1 MPGLE
6 TLTPESVSRTRA
18 RLASGF
24 TQHVT
29 IALAACL
36 LGLVLG

>member
-1 MPGLE
+1 MRNFRTFPF
-6 TLTPESVSRTRA
+6 ESPSQTST

-24 TQHVT
+24 AQHVT

-36 LGLVLG
+36 LALVLG

>member
-1 MPGLE
+1 MRHRS
-6 TLTPESVSRTRA
+6 TLTDDSVSRARA

-36 LGLVLG
+36 LALVLG